1 MRWLWRDLL
10 RWLSALER
18 VFVDGRVAPAVPP
31 KAGASSAAQ
40 QTGSPC
46 QGTSPLVDGS
56 IPDWMRPAPS
66 AVPRKALPMEVVS
79 ALMTLGLASPPAK
92 ESLKKRLRRALA
104 QAHPD
109 RHPPEDHAQMRQRL
123 HEIQR
128 AREVLRRHGYA

>member
-10 RWLSALER
+10 RWFGALER
-18 VFVDGRVAPAVPP
+18 VFVDGRVASAGRP
-31 KAGASSAAQ
+31 KDRAPRTAKQ
-40 QTGSPC
+40 PGSPR

-92 ESLKKRLRRALA
+92 ESLKKRIRRALA

>member
-18 VFVDGRVAPAVPP
+18 VFVDGRVAPAGRP
-31 KAGASSAAQ
+31 KDRSPSAAQ
-40 QTGSPC
+40 QTGSPR

-92 ESLKKRLRRALA
+92 ESLKSVFEERLRKHTQIAT
-104 QAHPD
+104 
-109 RHPPEDHAQMRQRL
+109 PEDHAQMRQRL

-128 AREVLRRHGYA
+128 TRSLTSAWVCMN